1 MKLTHE
7 QREQIT
13 VFSLRGE
20 INQDHVDAFRAA
32 CRERMAH
39 HARDFVLDFQGVES
53 IDSQGLEA
61 LLWLQEQTGEQLGQV
76 RLVALNDD
84 LAKVLEITRLTPL
97 FECYKDAEQAVKS
110 LQV

>member
-1 MKLTHE
+1 MKLTFE

-20 INQDHVDAFRAA
+20 INEEHVDGFRAA

-39 HARDFVLDFQGVES
+39 HARDFVLDLDGVES

-61 LLWLQEQTGEQLGQV
+61 MLWLQEQAGDQLGQV
-76 RLVALNDD
+76 RLVGLSDD
-84 LAKVLEITRLTPL
+84 LAKVLEITRLAPL
-97 FECYKDAEQAVKS
+97 FQCYADVDAAVKS